1 MNHKLCLNEM
11 ILLLLYVP
19 GNTGC
24 RSEPIRGWTRMAKMV
39 FLFDME
45 LRERFN
51 SAKECTL
58 PTGNVTILE
67 SSTLKIF
74 EPHSFGPF
82 SDQIFDSLKYFEHL
96 GFVEGIEVDA
106 EIALE
111 ESIECAHLMDEIYG
125 HAAFCPAAKA
135 VDYALSE
142 LGRELMHSHVMKL
155 PSAAQLALVTEFKK
169 RCNGTPL
176 QLLLRYICERYPQM
190 LIKSD
195 IRDQSMAEY
204 DDLST
209 ARMA

>member
-1 MNHKLCLNEM
+1 
-11 ILLLLYVP
+11 
-19 GNTGC
+19 
-24 RSEPIRGWTRMAKMV
+24 MAKMV

-58 PTGNVTILE
+58 PTGNVTTLE
-67 SSTLKIF
+67 SGTLKIF

-82 SDQIFDSLKYFEHL
+82 SDQIFGSLKYLEHL

-111 ESIECAHLMDEIYG
+111 ESIECAHLMGGIYG
-125 HAAFCPAAKA
+125 HEGFCPAAN
-135 VDYALSE
+135 
-142 LGRELMHSHVMKL
+142 ELMHSYVMKL

-195 IRDQSMAEY
+195 IRDQLMAEY
-204 DDLST
+204 DDVLT
-209 ARMA
+209 ARVA